1 MLYQLSIRNVAIIE
15 SVELSLEPGL
25 NILTGE
31 TGAGKSILIDSLNL
45 VLGARTNRELIRR
58 PTQSARVEAAF
69 DDIGPRAEALLSQ
82 WELPSEDGSLIISRE
97 IFDNGRSTARING
110 CLATLAQVKE
120 LAALLVDVHGQH
132 EYRYLLDPA
141 QHPHI
146 LDAYAGEPAA
156 KLLEQLAG
164 LCARYSEA
172 AGALSQRYGDEQE
185 RQRRMDILQYQIHEI
200 AEAHITPGED
210 EQLESERNLMQHAER
225 LKQAV
230 EGAYRL
236 LYEGTESAGGEGPG
250 AQWLVDQSVSLL
262 ERAGAIDPSLSEL
275 AAQLT
280 SISYELED
288 AIETLRSV
296 SGRFDFDD
304 FRLEE
309 VEGRLTQLKQLKRK
323 YGGTL
328 EEVLDF
334 GRQAEREYDQY
345 LHAEENVIALEAEL
359 HDLSMRWNQISGR
372 LTQVRREAAQR
383 FEQAVLAQLKD
394 LGMEDARFEAR
405 LIPRPLEEGQR
416 GLPASG
422 AERVQFYLAANR
434 GEDPAPLDK
443 VASGGELSRIMLA
456 IKAVVAAMD
465 DIPTMIFD
473 EIDSGISGNM
483 ARIVGQKLALIARQ
497 RQVVCITHTA
507 QIAAMADAH
516 YYIEKVAGES
526 RTHTQVSALAPGD
539 RYREI
544 ARLVGGD
551 MAGSVA
557 AEHAREMLKWC
568 RQYKKSL

>member
-45 VLGARTNRELIRR
+45 VLGARTNRGLIRR
-58 PTQSARVEAAF
+58 PAQSARVEAAF

-156 KLLEQLAG
+156 KLLEQLSG

-359 HDLSMRWNQISGR
+359 HDLSVRWNQISGR

-405 LIPRPLEEGQR
+405 LIARPLEEGQR

-516 YYIEKVAGES
+516 YYIEKVADES

>member
-15 SVELSLEPGL
+15 SVELTFEPGL

-58 PTQSARVEAAF
+58 PAQSARVEAAF
-69 DDIGPRAEALLSQ
+69 DDIGPRVEALLNQ
-82 WELPSEDGSLIISRE
+82 WELPAEDGSLILSRE

-110 CLATLAQVKE
+110 SLATLAQVKE

-132 EYRYLLDPA
+132 EYRYLLDPT

-156 KLLEQLAG
+156 KLLEQLSG
-164 LCARYSEA
+164 LCVRYSEA
-172 AGALSQRYGDEQE
+172 SRALEQRYGDEQE

-210 EQLESERNLMQHAER
+210 EQLEGERNLMQHAER

-230 EGAYRL
+230 DGAYRL

-262 ERAGAIDPSLSEL
+262 ERAGSIDSSLSEL

-288 AIETLRSV
+288 AIETLRDV

-323 YGGTL
+323 YGATL
-328 EEVLDF
+328 EDVMDF

-359 HDLSMRWNQISGR
+359 HDLSVRWNQISAR

-383 FEQAVLAQLKD
+383 FEQAVMNQLKD
-394 LGMEDARFEAR
+394 LGMEDAKFQAR
-405 LIPRPLEEGQR
+405 LIPRPPEEGQR
-416 GLPASG
+416 SLPDLG
-422 AERVQFYLAANR
+422 AERVQFYLSANR
-434 GEDPAPLDK
+434 GEAPAPLDK

-456 IKAVVAAMD
+456 LKAVVAAMD

-483 ARIVGQKLALIARQ
+483 ARIVAQKLALIGQQ
-497 RQVVCITHTA
+497 RQVICITHTA

-516 YYIEKVAGES
+516 YYIEKVSDEN
-526 RTHTQVSALAPGD
+526 RTHTQVSSLAPGD

-568 RQYKKSL
+568 YQYKKSL

>member
-1 MLYQLSIRNVAIIE
+1 
-15 SVELSLEPGL
+15 
-25 NILTGE
+25 
-31 TGAGKSILIDSLNL
+31 
-45 VLGARTNRELIRR
+45 
-58 PTQSARVEAAF
+58 
-69 DDIGPRAEALLSQ
+69 
-82 WELPSEDGSLIISRE
+82 
-97 IFDNGRSTARING
+97 
-110 CLATLAQVKE
+110 
-120 LAALLVDVHGQH
+120 
-132 EYRYLLDPA
+132 
-141 QHPHI
+141 
-146 LDAYAGEPAA
+146 
-156 KLLEQLAG
+156 
-164 LCARYSEA
+164 
-172 AGALSQRYGDEQE
+172 
-185 RQRRMDILQYQIHEI
+185 
-200 AEAHITPGED
+200 
-210 EQLESERNLMQHAER
+210 
-225 LKQAV
+225 
-230 EGAYRL
+230 
-236 LYEGTESAGGEGPG
+236 
-250 AQWLVDQSVSLL
+250 
-262 ERAGAIDPSLSEL
+262 IDPSLSEL

-309 VEGRLTQLKQLKRK
+309 VEGRLTQLKQLNRK

-359 HDLSMRWNQISGR
+359 HDLSVRWNQISGR